1 MAPTP
6 FFYKLSTNL
15 AESCSG
21 KGIRNFN
28 LMVFISRIFKFYV
41 EGFKS
46 MTWGKT
52 LWLVIFIKAFIMF
65 AVLKAFFFPNFL
77 NTEFETDEQRAVH
90 VLDEI
95 TTIK

>member
-1 MAPTP
+1 ME
-6 FFYKLSTNL
+6 FV
-15 AESCSG
+15 G
-21 KGIRNFN
+21 
-28 LMVFISRIFKFYV
+28 RIFRFYIN
-41 EGFKS
+41 GFKS

-77 NTEFETDEQRAVH
+77 NTEFETDEQRAKH
-90 VLDEI
+90 VLNEI